1 MTRVSTFSQNTLLL
15 NEVLRNERRVFEAQ
29 NQIASGLKSPD
40 FKGIARDTAS
50 LSVARNS
57 EARTQQFVDTNS
69 EIERKLNLYDLTLQ
83 ELYDVAQ
90 ELRQDIITAI
100 NTNSGA
106 AFRTKI
112 DILFDRVANALN
124 TRDNGRYIFGGTRT
138 DTAPVAETSLTE
150 LEKATVVTNT
160 AVFANNN
167 VKPAADID
175 QNLKLTYGVLAADVA
190 TNIVQA
196 LRRIMQFDAGNTPTD
211 AAGVAT
217 GPAGAQFPISQPLTT
232 AQRDFL
238 IQELTPNA
246 STPNVTNAID
256 TLSEAVAANGVNQK
270 TLEDTQDRHQKSLLF
285 IKIFISDIEDVDVA
299 EAISRLNLD
308 QLALEASFRVYGEL
322 TRLTILD
329 FI

>member
-15 NEVLRNERRVFEAQ
+15 NQVLRNERRVFEAQ
-29 NQIASGLKSPD
+29 NQVSTGLKSPD

-50 LSVARNS
+50 LSVAKNS
-57 EARTQQFVDTNS
+57 QARTQQFVDTN
-69 EIERKLNLYDLTLQ
+69 IELARKLDLYDLTLQ

-90 ELRQDIITAI
+90 ELRQDLIIAI

-106 AFRTKI
+106 ALRTKI
-112 DILFDRVANALN
+112 DLLMDRVGNALN
-124 TRDNGRYIFGGTRT
+124 TRDNGRYLFGGTRT
-138 DTAPVAETSLTE
+138 DTPPLAVTSVTE
-150 LEKATVVTNT
+150 LEKATVVTDT
-160 AVFANNN
+160 TVFANNN
-167 VKPAADID
+167 LKPAADID
-175 QNLKLTYGVLAADVA
+175 QNLTLTYGVLADDVA

-196 LRRIMQFDAGNTPTD
+196 LRRIMQFDAGNTPTN
-211 AAGVAT
+211 AAGTPT
-217 GPAGAQFPISQPLTT
+217 GPAGTLFPINQPLTT

-246 STPNVTNAID
+246 ATPNVTNAID
-256 TLSEAVAANGVNQK
+256 TLSEAVAKNGVNQK
-270 TLEDTQDRHQKSLLF
+270 TLEETQERHTKSLTF
-285 IKIFISDIEDVDVA
+285 IKVFISDIEDVDIA

-308 QLALEASFRVYGEL
+308 QLALNASFRVYGDL